1 MVLEGS
7 ERSLRPL
14 VRRFGDGWLGA
25 LGGCERNLKGGK
37 VDHGKSDEVVKERE
51 LYYDR
56 IFARGE
62 NFPG

>member
-1 MVLEGS
+1 M
-7 ERSLRPL
+7 
-14 VRRFGDGWLGA
+14 RRFGDGWLGA

-37 VDHGKSDEVVKERE
+37 VDRGKSDEVVKERE

-62 NFPG
+62 NFPR